1 MYTDGDRHQRKNFKD
16 ILKKGRRRK
25 KKYFLGKTFSAKLFI
40 KLCSKAVDT
49 SIICMEILN
58 FEKENRTKQDIE
70 TVLPWMKKLNYFY
83 EYISMKETEQSK
95 KEILRQLIFV
105 LYRKIIYKNTI
116 IKKIDNNN
124 RMLYIVL
131 EGILIKLDLVFYR
144 ELISLEDY
152 LFYLIK
158 MELMDEKEIID
169 KCMILNKTVIDIN
182 ANSVQEFCLK
192 HNDIY
197 NYECMKEKALK
208 ELIES
213 GIIFPKKKKGNIK
226 NQDNKIKSIDEYLK
240 IFLINSNPKNLHD
253 NAKAYLNFYLGKYV
267 KNGIIKKG
275 QYLGCFLNEE
285 IKDSSRYISKEK
297 SVVAMFNKEKYYNN
311 NFYSSY
317 IEKMI
322 RVFSD
327 IKNKFFI
334 FHYIPDDIFY
344 RKYVPF
350 MHYHK
355 FYKGEKIFL
364 QNSIHEGIYLLIKG
378 EIKISLNTSIDE
390 MRTLIGYLTFSL
402 NNFHEYISKFN
413 AKELTNTNLKNNLK
427 NLSKEIFDL
436 YSKKE
441 TYEISTIKEFNII
454 GTNESYENKTELYY
468 FTAECIS
475 DSATLYFFPK
485 FQFNNLL
492 SEEKMAYNSLIELV
506 EFRMKDI
513 IWKLKRSIR
522 DLESEIKYKKDKDKY
537 NNTISLSNYI
547 KNENNKNKIIIHRNE
562 KMNSNLNLFLTKNN
576 FDKTIINHRN
586 KLFFRTN
593 INLKGN
599 INIKK
604 IKNENEENKEGFSK
618 ARNNKINLAN
628 KNNID
633 INIPSIYSSSTN
645 KRNENYISLS
655 QNKNGNINNIPTI
668 FPFIV
673 MDSSTKRKILK
684 NRNRNIDIRPMKT
697 IAGVSNLRLK
707 KIFIKE
713 NKD

>member
-40 KLCSKAVDT
+40 RLCSKAVDT

-95 KEILRQLIFV
+95 KEILRQFIFV

-158 MELMDEKEIID
+158 MEIMDEKEIID

-208 ELIES
+208 ELIDF

-226 NQDNKIKSIDEYLK
+226 IQDNKIKSIDDYLK

-253 NAKAYLNFYLGKYV
+253 NAKAYLNFYLGTYV

-297 SVVAMFNKEKYYNN
+297 SIVAMFNKEKYYNN

-413 AKELTNTNLKNNLK
+413 AKELTNTKSKNNLK

-522 DLESEIKYKKDKDKY
+522 DFESEIKYKKDKDKY

-599 INIKK
+599 INTKK
-604 IKNENEENKEGFSK
+604 FKNENEENKEGFST
-618 ARNNKINLAN
+618 ARNNKIYLAN

-633 INIPSIYSSSTN
+633 INIPSIYSSSIN
-645 KRNENYISLS
+645 KRNEHIISLS
-655 QNKNGNINNIPTI
+655 QNKDGNINNIPTI

-673 MDSSTKRKILK
+673 MDSSTKRNILK
-684 NRNRNIDIRPMKT
+684 NRNRNVDIRPMKT
-697 IAGVSNLRLK
+697 ITGISNLRLK
-707 KIFIKE
+707 KLFIKE